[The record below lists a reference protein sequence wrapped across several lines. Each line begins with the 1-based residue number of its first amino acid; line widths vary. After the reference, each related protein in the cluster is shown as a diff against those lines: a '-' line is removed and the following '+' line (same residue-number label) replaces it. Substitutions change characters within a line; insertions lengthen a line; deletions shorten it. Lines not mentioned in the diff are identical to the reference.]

1 MIKLV
6 SAKKYNDDLKDL
18 DMKSIKYVQK
28 IYGEISETIQL

>member
-18 DMKSIKYVQK
+18 DMKSIKYVEK
-28 IYGEISETIQL
+28 IYGKISETIQL